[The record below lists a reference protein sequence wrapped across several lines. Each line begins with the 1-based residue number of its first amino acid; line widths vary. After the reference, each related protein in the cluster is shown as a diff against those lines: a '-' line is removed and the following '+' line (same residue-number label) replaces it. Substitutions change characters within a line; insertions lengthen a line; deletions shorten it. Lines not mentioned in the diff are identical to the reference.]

1 MTLIIAGHTL
11 ERGFREESSNFER
24 GLFVSSDSNITQN
37 NVVLVHGFR
46 KVYEVPVRVKALNF
60 CGEWF
65 NGYSGV
71 RNEYKA
77 FVAFAG
83 SSLVAQHIM
92 NSIENHLGELYP
104 TIVNGEYQ
112 LAMSCETRKHLNQG
126 YYSQDMFLDSDLE
139 NLVSAQY
146 LAEVV
151 KHSIEAVIASAN
163 GRGQMARLFSAYQA
177 EFIFG
182 VECPESREHCLYQY
196 EIIEEVDGMY
206 SNAIVAVDNI
216 PKGSVAVIGM
226 KELFKSGAQSAFD
239 SAVENGE
246 KTSLVLHDY
255 LNESIRSNSEIN
267 NDIGFPS
274 GLFNLNGNSFERVIL
289 TKE

>member
-11 ERGFREESSNFER
+11 ESCVPGELSNFER
-24 GLFVSSDSNITQN
+24 GLFVSADSNITQN

-65 NGYSGV
+65 NGYLGS

-92 NSIENHLGELYP
+92 NSIENHLGEIYP
-104 TIVNGEYQ
+104 TIENGEYT
-112 LAMSCETRKHLNQG
+112 LAMSCEKQKHLPQAD
-126 YYSQDMFLDSDLE
+126 YSQDMFLDSDIE
-139 NLVSAQY
+139 SLVTAEY
-146 LAEVV
+146 LSTVV

-163 GRGQMARLFSAYQA
+163 GKGQMARLFSAYQA

-182 VECPESREHCLYQY
+182 IKCPVTQDHCLYQY
-196 EIIEEVDGMY
+196 EIVEEVEGMY
-206 SNAIVAVDNI
+206 SKAIVKI
-216 PKGSVAVIGM
+216 ETIKKGSVAVIGM
-226 KELFKSGAQSAFD
+226 KDEFKVEAQRAFD
-239 SAVENGE
+239 TAVENGD
-246 KTSLVLHDY
+246 KTSRIIHEY
-255 LNESIRSNSEIN
+255 LNQSIRENSAN
-267 NDIGFPS
+267 NNSIGFPS
-274 GLFNLNGNSFERVIL
+274 GLFYLSGNSFERVEL